1 MIQSI
6 DTGFLNAEF
15 NEFRVQVQVNKWLT
29 IYTHINFEH
38 NLCTQLGIYKMQRLD
53 KCRVFVE
60 YSTSRTDYNLPNL
73 IDLSRR
79 ILHAI

>member
-1 MIQSI
+1 MPNLMN
-6 DTGFLNAEF
+6 FEF
-15 NEFRVQVQVNKWLT
+15 KFNKWLT

-38 NLCTQLGIYKMQRLD
+38 NLCIQLGIYKMQRLD

>member
-1 MIQSI
+1 
-6 DTGFLNAEF
+6 
-15 NEFRVQVQVNKWLT
+15 
-29 IYTHINFEH
+29 
-38 NLCTQLGIYKMQRLD
+38 MQRLD
-53 KCRVFVE
+53 KCRVFAE

>member
-1 MIQSI
+1 
-6 DTGFLNAEF
+6 
-15 NEFRVQVQVNKWLT
+15 
-29 IYTHINFEH
+29 
-38 NLCTQLGIYKMQRLD
+38 MQRLD

-79 ILHAI
+79 ILHAILINDMI